1 MPNVIMTQPQGWILP
16 SDGKEY
22 TKFDTDEKARIY
34 YFPRDE
40 KVVLRDVYEL
50 IVSSSGTH
58 YLRTKDEKSHII
70 PVGWIHIEID
80 A

>member
-1 MPNVIMTQPQGWILP
+1 MMGELPNWNLP
-16 SDGKEY
+16 GDAREY
-22 TKFDTDEKARIY
+22 TKFDIDEKERIY
-34 YFPRDE
+34 YFHRDE

-58 YLRTKDEKSHII
+58 YLSTRDGKTHII